1 MPYTDLRE
9 FIEAL
14 EKSGEL
20 VRVKAEVDP
29 RLEVTEILNRLLAT
43 SGPAVLFERVKGSS
57 IPLLANLFGTVK
69 RVAMGLE
76 TDEAGLEEIGKFLAF
91 LQHPEPPKGFVD
103 AIKHL
108 PFYGR
113 ILHLAPKTRKSCSLV
128 TKSISGSCR
137 SCCAGPTTAVRR
149 STGHWW

>member
-1 MPYTDLRE
+1 MPYADLRE
-9 FIEAL
+9 FLTVL
-14 EKSGEL
+14 EREGEL
-20 VRVKAEVDP
+20 VRVAREVDP
-29 RLEVTEILNRLLAT
+29 RLEIAEILNRLLTAR
-43 SGPAVLFERVKGSS
+43 GPAVLFEKVKGSS

-113 ILHLAPKTRKSCSLV
+113 ILHLDRKSV
-128 TKSISGSCR
+128 
-137 SCCAGPTTAVRR
+137 V
-149 STGHWW
+149 